1 MQESKEVRLV
11 KTYNRSNV
19 VEVLDVLVKLIIL
32 AGTIGGIILFLA
44 FLLSTLDRAS
54 LPFNQLL
61 TLIIA
66 FILMALSTML
76 SASLLKAISEI
87 LDTLYDIRD
96 KLLSLIHIFQLFCR
110 LAKICQQ
117 ITVHKFVEIVRFGP
131 HDLVRCV

>member
-96 KLLSLIHIFQLFCR
+96 KLR
-110 LAKICQQ
+110 
-117 ITVHKFVEIVRFGP
+117 
-131 HDLVRCV
+131 

>member
-1 MQESKEVRLV
+1 MQESKEVRIV

-32 AGTIGGIILFLA
+32 AGTIGGIILFLVFILA
-44 FLLSTLDRAS
+44 TFNRAS
-54 LPFNQLL
+54 LQSNQLL

-66 FILMALSTML
+66 FILTALSTML

-96 KLLSLIHIFQLFCR
+96 KLR
-110 LAKICQQ
+110 
-117 ITVHKFVEIVRFGP
+117 
-131 HDLVRCV
+131 

>member
-1 MQESKEVRLV
+1 MTCKNCGKEIPTEFEKLGLCSDCALNILSTNPVQESKEVRLV

-96 KLLSLIHIFQLFCR
+96 KLR
-110 LAKICQQ
+110 
-117 ITVHKFVEIVRFGP
+117 
-131 HDLVRCV
+131 

>member
-1 MQESKEVRLV
+1 MTCKNCGKEIPAEFEKLGLCSDCALNILSTQNSTNPVQESKEVRLV

-96 KLLSLIHIFQLFCR
+96 KPR
-110 LAKICQQ
+110 
-117 ITVHKFVEIVRFGP
+117 
-131 HDLVRCV
+131 